1 MKKAR
6 KIILLFFVFSQFAVL
21 FIGYPSLV
29 DTASLTSASATLSN
43 SRLSYRAGVA
53 TGSSGASTVDIDTS
67 GFSDSNTNHL
77 FPKDVVCFA
86 DANFQG
92 CSQQTTYTVHNAVDV
107 DTLQLFSPL
116 SAALGANDLVI
127 ATQSGSLTITF
138 TTNAVIPTAGDILV
152 TIPMANSASGNDG
165 FPDSSSAVS
174 TGGFDL
180 NAIAAA
186 DISTTGC
193 TDANWVTTETIA
205 VGSGS
210 TDHTIRV
217 DRQTGSCAA
226 SSAVTITID
235 SSPGIVNP
243 PPITSGHTQGTA
255 DIYTINVKTRD
266 ETDSTLDEVDIDI
279 APIEA
284 VLVSATVDET
294 LSFTVAAVAAAAS
307 TCGQTTDVTTTAYSV
322 PWGTLSTAD
331 SFSEASQQLTVSTNA
346 DGGYSVTIE
355 ENDQMGKDGVTCT
368 GASAGESVS
377 CIEDTTCDGAAC
389 TESTSADW
397 ATASNNGLGF
407 SLANQSGTDAEFLYN
422 ESSRTFSS
430 RQVADQEVPETKAA
444 VMSNAAPVSGSSVY
458 VCYRITVSG
467 TQPAGYYYNKVK
479 YTATATF

>member
-1 MKKAR
+1 MKKL
-6 KIILLFFVFSQFAVL
+6 ILLVFITLKFLILFVK
-21 FIGYPSLV
+21 YPQIIN
-29 DTASLTSASATLSN
+29 TASLTSASATLSN

-92 CSQQTTYTVHNAVDV
+92 CSQQTTYTVHNAVDA

-127 ATQSGSLTITF
+127 ATQSGSLTIAF
-138 TTNAVIPTAGDILV
+138 TTTAVVPTAGDILV

-180 NAIAAA
+180 NAIAAT

-193 TDANWVTTETIA
+193 TDANWNTTETIA

-217 DRQTGSCAA
+217 DRQTNSCAA
-226 SSAVTITID
+226 SSAITITLD

-255 DIYTINVKTRD
+255 DIYTINIKTRD
-266 ETDSTLDEVDIDI
+266 GSDNIIDDIDITI

-294 LSFTVAAVAAAAS
+294 LSFTVAAVASAAS

-322 PWGTLSTAD
+322 PWGTLSTTD

-355 ENDQMGKDGVTCT
+355 ENDQMGKNGGSCS
-368 GASAGESVS
+368 GASAGESLN

-389 TESTSADW
+389 TEIASADW
-397 ATASNNGLGF
+397 ATATNNGLGF
-407 SLANQSGTDAEFLYN
+407 SLANQSGSDASFLYN

-430 RQVADQEVPETKAA
+430 RQVADMEVPETKRTI
-444 VMSNAAPVSGSSVY
+444 MTNTGPVSGSSAY
-458 VCYRITVSG
+458 VCYRITISV